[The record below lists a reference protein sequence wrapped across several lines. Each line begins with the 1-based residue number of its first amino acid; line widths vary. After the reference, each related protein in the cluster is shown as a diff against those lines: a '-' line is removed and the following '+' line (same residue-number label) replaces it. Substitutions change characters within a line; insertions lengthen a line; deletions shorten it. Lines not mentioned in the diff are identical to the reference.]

1 MSEELPH
8 VDFNRLVND
17 LELAEVARRLYD
29 ELAVVKAQPAP
40 TSTVLLA
47 GSLLEILLLDRLRT
61 HQAEALRAYEIL
73 RRQPP
78 WDAIEDWP
86 LKDLLEVA
94 AVMGLVGTERADL
107 TPALLE
113 FRHHTTPSDI
123 LVQATRLVEDEE
135 AQRFAQL
142 VVEVIEDLAARP
154 EPAEGR

>member
-1 MSEELPH
+1 
-8 VDFNRLVND
+8 
-17 LELAEVARRLYD
+17 
-29 ELAVVKAQPAP
+29 
-40 TSTVLLA
+40 
-47 GSLLEILLLDRLRT
+47 
-61 HQAEALRAYEIL
+61 
-73 RRQPP
+73 
-78 WDAIEDWP
+78 
-86 LKDLLEVA
+86 
-94 AVMGLVGTERADL
+94 MGLVGTERADL